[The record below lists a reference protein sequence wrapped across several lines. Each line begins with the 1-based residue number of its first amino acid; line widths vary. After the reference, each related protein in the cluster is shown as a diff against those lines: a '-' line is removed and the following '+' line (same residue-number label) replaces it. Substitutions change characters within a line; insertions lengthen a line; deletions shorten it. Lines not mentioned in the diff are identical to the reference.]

1 LDTSTLREQERA
13 ILPDEDRASSR
24 VLPLGPL
31 FFQLFSTHAP
41 RARAVLARNVCTV
54 IHDIGQCGK
63 APRFPNDS
71 TVYVR
76 LQKKKRLRD
85 CRAVNYRLELMHS
98 DERFEASEKRVHP
111 NDMRDWQSIFSTG
124 AFSDLP

>member
-1 LDTSTLREQERA
+1 MLTITKPKPKLDRHTSTLREQERA
-13 ILPDEDRASSR
+13 LLPDEDRASSR

-54 IHDIGQCGK
+54 IHDIGQRGK

-71 TVYVR
+71 TLYVR
-76 LQKKKRLRD
+76 LQKIK
-85 CRAVNYRLELMHS
+85 
-98 DERFEASEKRVHP
+98 
-111 NDMRDWQSIFSTG
+111 
-124 AFSDLP
+124 